1 MLARF
6 HRCRTKATQLRMRA
20 EYPEAAALPRNHAV
34 FGAARNG
41 GGKRRRRV
49 AGGLAVASLL
59 VLALGTSAASARAPA
74 AGTSQG
80 SIGVGGS
87 LFWTGG
93 VNANSTGANAPYGL
107 DNGKETCVDP
117 AFQKELNPNRCW
129 AYTFDVTEWRET
141 TSLRVAVDLNRRGDC
156 FQVEAWAPG
165 TYENSDARPTSVMV
179 QCPEVLTTAVS
190 PQQWNMEMCV
200 KLGAK
205 PGEACAFDRPAR
217 WKGTWT
223 LRVIPFFVSDWGFR
237 LRVGLQ
243 DEIAGT
249 GELVPPNLRAYPPYE
264 FGFVAPASPK
274 AGSEIDKRNPPGP
287 PGISCTEDEQAEAAE
302 RGETAPQRCLRLS
315 AAMYN
320 AGKGPLDLL
329 LHDRD
334 STSGG
339 AVTQRVHRDTAG
351 NYLRL
356 GEYAEERAAG
366 EDRAAGEWT
375 YHKAHDHSHYAG
387 FVDFELYRVSN
398 EEGPQLERKST
409 KRLEPSVS
417 GHKTG
422 WHPGDQR
429 MADWN
434 RIDQPPAFEG
444 FFGCDAVEG
453 KEECITQAQGWGDHY
468 RWQRSGNYVEFPT
481 NTDGT
486 NVSGDYVVRMV
497 VDRDD
502 RVLESRERDNSA
514 YAWIRV
520 RGEKVEICERGYGES
535 PWDPH
540 KRIHTARSWP
550 GTSGTTA
557 DSPSED
563 CD

>member
-1 MLARF
+1 MRRIDVGMSQMGGEAS
-6 HRCRTKATQLRMRA
+6 ATGA
-20 EYPEAAALPRNHAV
+20 SAT
-34 FGAARNG
+34 AARPCERAGLGEARDG
-41 GGKRRRRV
+41 GVKVRLRIV
-49 AGGLAVASLL
+49 ACLAVASLL
-59 VLALGTSAASARAPA
+59 VLALGTSAASARVPA

-80 SIGVGGS
+80 NIGVGGS
-87 LFWTGG
+87 LFWNGG

-107 DNGKETCVDP
+107 NNGAETCVDP
-117 AFQKELNPNRCW
+117 AFQKELNPDRCW
-129 AYTFDVTEWRET
+129 AYTFNVTEWRET

-165 TYENSDARPTSVMV
+165 TYDKSAARPTSSML
-179 QCPEVLTTAVS
+179 QCPEVLTTKYS
-190 PQQWNMEMCV
+190 PQQWNQEMRL
-200 KLGAK
+200 KPDPSRPEDRAAWTGA
-205 PGEACAFDRPAR
+205 
-217 WKGTWT
+217 WT

-249 GELVPPNLRAYPPYE
+249 NELVPPNLRAYPPYE
-264 FGFVAPASPK
+264 FGFVAPASPN

-287 PGISCTEDEQAEAAE
+287 PGTSCTEDEQAEAVE
-302 RGETAPQRCLRLS
+302 RDKTPPQRCLRFS

-329 LHDRD
+329 LHPPDTDRPAR
-334 STSGG
+334 G
-339 AVTQRVHRDTAG
+339 AVTQRVHRDTG
-351 NYLRL
+351 
-356 GEYAEERAAG
+356 GSYAEERAAG
-366 EDRAAGEWT
+366 EKRAAGEWT
-375 YHKAHDHSHYAG
+375 FHEAHDHSHYAG

-398 EEGPQLERKST
+398 EEGPQLDPKST

-417 GHKTG
+417 GHKSG

-434 RIDQPPAFEG
+434 RIDQAPAFEG
-444 FFGCDAVEG
+444 FFDCLTRTKKEIEEG
-453 KEECITQAQGWGDHY
+453 VKEPKGECITQAQGWGDHY
-468 RWQRSGNYVEFPT
+468 RWQRPGNYVEFPT
-481 NTDGT
+481 NADG
-486 NVSGDYVVRMV
+486 NVGGDYVVRMV

-520 RGEKVEICERGYGES
+520 SGEKVAICERGYGDS
-535 PWDPH
+535 PWDPR

-557 DSPSED
+557 DSPSGG

>member
-1 MLARF
+1 M
-6 HRCRTKATQLRMRA
+6 
-20 EYPEAAALPRNHAV
+20 
-34 FGAARNG
+34 
-41 GGKRRRRV
+41 V
-49 AGGLAVASLL
+49 ASLVLASLL

-80 SIGVGGS
+80 EIGVGGS
-87 LFWTGG
+87 LFWHGG
-93 VNANSTGANAPYGL
+93 VNAQSTGANATYGVSNDIL
-107 DNGKETCVDP
+107 NVPAETCLDP
-117 AFQKELNPNRCW
+117 TFLEELNPDRCW
-129 AYTFDVTEWRET
+129 AYTFGVTEWRET
-141 TSLRVAVDLNRRGDC
+141 TTLRVAVDLNRRGDC

-165 TYENSDARPTSVMV
+165 TYDKSDEQPTSYMV
-179 QCPEVLTTAVS
+179 QCPEVLTTNVS
-190 PQQWNMEMCV
+190 PQQWNQEMRLKISRGKDEEEQV
-200 KLGAK
+200 WA
-205 PGEACAFDRPAR
+205 DRLAATSLA
-217 WKGTWT
+217 WTGTWT

-249 GELVPPNLRAYPPYE
+249 DELVPPNLRAYPPYE

-274 AGSEIDKRNPPGP
+274 AGSEMDKRNPPGP
-287 PGISCTEDEQAEAAE
+287 AGISCTQGEQNEAIE
-302 RGETAPQRCLRLS
+302 RGEAPPQRCLRLS

-329 LHDRD
+329 LHDPG
-334 STSGG
+334 TSGG
-339 AVTQRVHRDTAG
+339 AVTQRVHRDTG
-351 NYLRL
+351 
-356 GEYAEERAAG
+356 GSYAEERAEG
-366 EDRAAGEWT
+366 ETRAAGEWT
-375 YHKAHDHSHYAG
+375 YHEAHEHSHYAG

-398 EEGPQLERKST
+398 EEGPQLDPKST

-417 GHKTG
+417 GHKSG

-444 FFGCDAVEG
+444 FFGCLQEG
-453 KEECITQAQGWGDHY
+453 AGECITQAQGWGDHY
-468 RWQRSGNYVEFPT
+468 RWQRPGNYVEFPT
-481 NTDGT
+481 NDADGT
-486 NVSGDYVVRMV
+486 NVDGDYVVRMV

-520 RGEKVEICERGYGES
+520 SGENVSICERGYGES

-557 DSPSED
+557 DTPTGE
-563 CD
+563 CTP